1 MILIVDDE
9 VDIAN
14 TFKLA
19 LEYAGFIVDVFNDPV
34 KSLST
39 YKAGAYGLLLLDIR
53 MPRMSGFERILI
65 IHTKVASM
73 IIEEIKNLTHKEFEE
88 ISNICLS
95 TFPLENAKHLD
106 VYLNHIY
113 DMLKNDSR
121 YHLYVAIKDR
131 SMIGISLLYI
141 FEELKMALLDYMAVI
156 PDFQQRGIGRKLF
169 GFTNDELNHSLPDN
183 IGMLLEV
190 PKENT
195 SDLDEWLRR
204 KRRIQFYSRLGVKV
218 LKDVNYLL
226 PIQVDGN
233 VEEMYLMI
241 KLSKNMTRISKK
253 SIVDFIDSVYT
264 DVYDYRKDDLLSKT
278 TATMPDVIDI
288 EELRV

>member
-1 MILIVDDE
+1 MVMVMVI
-9 VDIAN
+9 
-14 TFKLA
+14 K
-19 LEYAGFIVDVFNDPV
+19 
-34 KSLST
+34 
-39 YKAGAYGLLLLDIR
+39 
-53 MPRMSGFERILI
+53 
-65 IHTKVASM
+65 
-73 IIEEIKNLTHKEFEE
+73 EIKNLTHKEFEE
-88 ISNICLS
+88 ISNIYLS

-106 VYLNHIY
+106 IYLNHIF

-141 FEELKMALLDYMAVI
+141 FEELKMALLDYMAVL
-156 PDFQQRGIGRKLF
+156 PTFQRRGVGGKLF
-169 GFTNDELNHSLPDN
+169 EFTDNELNHLLLDN

-190 PKENT
+190 PKENI

-204 KRRIQFYSRLGVKV
+204 KSRIQFYSRLGVKV
-218 LKDVNYLL
+218 LKGVNYLL
-226 PIQVDGN
+226 PIQIDDN

>member
-1 MILIVDDE
+1 MVIV
-9 VDIAN
+9 I
-14 TFKLA
+14 K
-19 LEYAGFIVDVFNDPV
+19 
-34 KSLST
+34 
-39 YKAGAYGLLLLDIR
+39 
-53 MPRMSGFERILI
+53 
-65 IHTKVASM
+65 
-73 IIEEIKNLTHKEFEE
+73 EIKNLTHKEFEE
-88 ISNICLS
+88 LSNIYLS

-106 VYLNHIY
+106 IYLNHIF

-141 FEELKMALLDYMAVI
+141 FEELKMALLDYMAVL
-156 PDFQQRGIGRKLF
+156 PTFQQHGVGRKLF
-169 GFTNDELNHSLPDN
+169 EFTNNELNHLLLDN

-190 PKENT
+190 PKENA

-218 LKDVNYLL
+218 LKDINYLL
-226 PIQVDGN
+226 PIQVDGYF
-233 VEEMYLMI
+233 EEMYLMI
-241 KLSKNMTRISKK
+241 KLSKNITRISKK
-253 SIVDFIDSVYT
+253 SIIAFIDSVYT

-278 TATMPDVIDI
+278 TANLPDVIDI